1 MKNTAVVLALC
12 SAMLCG
18 CGEHENVG
26 HIADSHLKMCLLSD
40 ISNIDPQIVS
50 GSGGHIAVQTIFEGL
65 VTLDPKTSMPIPAV
79 AESWEISD
87 DERIYKFFL
96 RNDAFWSDGSPV
108 VAEDFV
114 YSAKRALSPGS
125 VCKDLF
131 FPLENARAF
140 FDGEIESFAPV
151 GIKALD
157 SKILQ
162 ITLEE
167 PMPEFLSVLAHPC
180 WFPLNER
187 VVEGIRKYSYGF
199 NSGKFFATK
208 FICSNGPFNLV
219 EAGYCRD
226 VFLVKN
232 ERYWD
237 KDSVKIKSIS
247 FLPDHNQMESEK
259 HFIERFI
266 DIAEVS
272 LDDASSIDGY
282 SSKVEQSISP
292 IPSWSAIA
300 FNMRSEKFQNKELR
314 VALAMAIDKTKV
326 VSEISGSESRIANSV
341 ICNELVE
348 NKYLSI
354 KYDIDKSKKLLS
366 DAGYYNE
373 EDFPKIKILCC
384 SPFTKRESAVLHLIK
399 KCWKEIGVNVDFDFC
414 EFEQFQKR
422 RNEGAFDVV
431 YTKYSIPFESKLLA
445 LESYAS
451 WSPVNYGKW
460 NDEIYDKMIREIH
473 EHTGDERSLCVSAA
487 EKYLMQEMPI
497 IPLFFDSRSYLV
509 GDHVSGFGNNP
520 MNIHS
525 FKFVHFTE

>member
-1 MKNTAVVLALC
+1 MKNTVVVLTLC

-26 HIADSHLKMCLLSD
+26 HIADSHLKICLLNEVSG
-40 ISNIDPQIVS
+40 IDPQIVS
-50 GSGGHIAVQTIFEGL
+50 DSGGHIVVQAIFEGL

-87 DERIYKFFL
+87 DEMVYKFFL

-114 YSAKRALSPGS
+114 YSARRALSPDS
-125 VCKDLF
+125 VCGSLF

-157 SKILQ
+157 SKVLQ

-167 PMPEFLSVLAHPC
+167 PVSELLSILAHPC

-187 VVEGIRKYSYGF
+187 VIDGIKKYSYLF
-199 NSGKFFATK
+199 NSGKFFMPK

-219 EAGYCRD
+219 EAGYCKD
-226 VFLVKN
+226 IFLAKN

-237 KDSVKIKSIS
+237 KDSVKIESIS
-247 FLPDHNQMESEK
+247 FLSDHNQMEIDK
-259 HFIERFI
+259 HFLERFI
-266 DIAEVS
+266 DIAEVRF
-272 LDDASSIDGY
+272 DDASSIDGY
-282 SSKVEQSISP
+282 SSKNEQFISP

-300 FNMRSEKFQNKELR
+300 FNMRSEKFQNKEFR
-314 VALAMAIDKTKV
+314 AALSMAIDKKKILG
-326 VSEISGSESRIANSV
+326 EIGGSELRIANSV
-341 ICNELVE
+341 IYD
-348 NKYLSI
+348 KTGDAHLSK
-354 KYDIDKSKKLLS
+354 KYDIDKSKELLS
-366 DAGYYNE
+366 DAGYYGDENL
-373 EDFPKIKILCC
+373 PKIKILCC
-384 SPFTKRESAVLHLIK
+384 SPFTKGESDALHLIK
-399 KCWKEIGVNVDFDFC
+399 RCWEEIGVDVDFDFC
-414 EFEQFQKR
+414 EFDQFKKR
-422 RNEGAFDVV
+422 RNDGAFDVV

-460 NDEIYDKMIREIH
+460 NDEIYDKMVREIH
-473 EHTGDERSLCVSAA
+473 EHTGDERALCVAAA